1 MSVVFKQFLITE
13 LPHEMKPY
21 NVSDDEYFDYEKQH
35 REIMKR
41 KKKKENTDYCS
52 PSTRLPSI
60 SMRLLDEAINMH
72 ILPSDKREKLIRN
85 PNKYSIFFCKF
96 NSDSPSMRSAMA

>member
-1 MSVVFKQFLITE
+1 MFSQQQFLLTE
-13 LPHEMKPY
+13 IPHDIKPY

-35 REIMKR
+35 LEIMKR
-41 KKKKENTDYCS
+41 KKKKECTEYCDS
-52 PSTRLPSI
+52 KVRMPSI

-72 ILPSDKREKLIRN
+72 MLPAENREKLIRN

-96 NSDSPSMRSAMA
+96 NADSPSMR